1 MTPYAHVS
9 RSCTVSISVPIIRRT
24 PPVPRRRGTLQRDV
38 PPIFALRTLHAGVP
52 SPSPSVC
59 KSGVIDGPAV
69 AAAGAAAGCLPQY
82 ISVQFGNPY
91 ILKFQKK

>member
-9 RSCTVSISVPIIRRT
+9 RSCTDSIIVPIIRRT
-24 PPVPRRRGTLQRDV
+24 PPVPRRRGTPQRDV

-69 AAAGAAAGCLPQY
+69 TAAGLPRAACRSIFQY
-82 ISVQFGNPY
+82 SLGTRTS
-91 ILKFQKK
+91 